1 MAYLWLTISL
11 AMLILMPAYHHAM
24 GVRFSHAYSGATRHA
39 ITVGFVSLMIM
50 GIASKVVPTLGGIDP
65 RTLSSLWGPF
75 LLINVGC
82 ALRVVLQVL
91 TDSIG
96 DAYPL
101 LGLSGTLEVAALTW
115 WGVGLLALMWGRRA
129 IETAPT
135 GPRPSRIEAN
145 HRVGDVVS
153 WYPQTV
159 AVLERFGFQAIRNPW
174 LRQTVARQVTLD
186 RASALR
192 GVALPALLEA
202 LNRRAA
208 EAGPDR
214 PSLVRSLTTAHPYGE
229 N

>member
-1 MAYLWLTISL
+1 MGLGLLTTALVAEVLLFLAYRWTGNHVLVAFLLPAWALLAAGVALVALPWRLWRGVPEPDRGAKFIRMAYLWLTISL
-11 AMLILMPAYHHAM
+11 AMLLLMPLYHHAI

-115 WGVGLLALMWGRRA
+115 WGVGLLALMWRRRA
-129 IETAPT
+129 IEPAPT

-145 HRVGDVVS
+145 TGWGTS
-153 WYPQTV
+153 
-159 AVLERFGFQAIRNPW
+159 
-174 LRQTVARQVTLD
+174 
-186 RASALR
+186 
-192 GVALPALLEA
+192 
-202 LNRRAA
+202 
-208 EAGPDR
+208 
-214 PSLVRSLTTAHPYGE
+214 
-229 N
+229 